1 MEPLNIVVLNL
12 TSALC
17 GPLVTPSIKSL
28 PRQHFLKKVLSMLLS
43 LQRLTVSVSYLFM
56 LSMLYLTYNNNILPI
71 DHTGIEL
78 LFIPGSLVSLYSKL
92 P

>member
-1 MEPLNIVVLNL
+1 
-12 TSALC
+12 
-17 GPLVTPSIKSL
+17 
-28 PRQHFLKKVLSMLLS
+28 MLLL
-43 LQRLTVSVSYLFM
+43 LQRPAVSVSYLFM

-92 P
+92 S